1 MSFSKPTGYNFTEN
15 GLSLFRE
22 WPYAPGGLVD
32 QNKKPIKFSEE
43 TRWWQ
48 EYAQSHGVAALAY
61 LLGCPTAQFR
71 GIMANLDEEE
81 SDLAHLGEH
90 ISVAYLLAWNAAKR
104 EKTRPA
110 VFRFIREHWKPLF
123 ELIRTAQAGS
133 TVQVWANQKWTEQCD
148 LIDGLTEEL
157 IKAAASFFQT
167 VHDAGVD
174 EFDEETSDEET
185 FDEETSDEETFDEET
200 SDEEEE
206 AKSETEE
213 QRAQRLREEFVA
225 FQARGKKRKQ
235 CGGSGESRK
244 RVKPSS
250 QDE

>member
-1 MSFSKPTGYNFTEN
+1 MSFSRPGGYNFTDN
-15 GLSLFRE
+15 GLSLFGE
-22 WPYAPGGLVD
+22 WPYTPGDLVD
-32 QNKKPIKFSEE
+32 QDEKEIPFSEE
-43 TRWWQ
+43 TKWWQ
-48 EYAQSHGVAALAY
+48 EFAHEDGVAALAY
-61 LLGCPTAQFR
+61 LRGCPTAPFR
-71 GIMANLDEEE
+71 GVMANLDEEE

-148 LIDGLTEEL
+148 LIDALTEEL
-157 IKAAASFFQT
+157 IKAAASFFQK

-185 FDEETSDEETFDEET
+185 

-206 AKSETEE
+206 AKPEPKPEAQEDEE
-213 QRAQRLREEFVA
+213 QRAQRLRDEFDA
-225 FQARGKKRKQ
+225 FQAREKKRKHD
-235 CGGSGESRK
+235 GSGDSRK
-244 RVKPSS
+244 RAKPSS